1 MRPWIIVLSSAVL
14 AVVAAVSVIWPE
26 LSVTPR
32 GAILPSLKPLLP
44 SLVVVALAVY
54 ALCAILL
61 TSGDLIEG
69 ALRARW
75 YLVRNPPH
83 HGPARPDWASA
94 FDRNGFR
101 RLVPPRAAVQ
111 PNPAPADGTVVLQ
124 GPFLPG
130 EARREVSRLFYIGA
144 ARAHF
149 FSAVIVLAAGV
160 VLGAAQPYNR
170 LSLMPGPIPTVPA
183 GLAVAGLA
191 LLAFLARVAVDVAAE
206 PLIEMISRLPAETA
220 ETGLLRRTAEL
231 LATAATVNP
240 SRAAAAPIDPVLIP
254 ERLGEVLEQGHRALF
269 EAVEHLSTTTD
280 GLATTTRSSIEAL
293 EAAFRATEL
302 REQTYAQHAVLD
314 TAAMTDLRDAV
325 AALTGILQSIRGM
338 PATAEDDLAP
348 NSPRRDRQPDLALEL
363 RKLLKEIETTP

>member
-1 MRPWIIVLSSAVL
+1 MRPWIIVLSSAVF
-14 AVVAAVSVIWPE
+14 AAVAAVSVIWPE

-32 GAILPSLKPLLP
+32 AAILTNLKPLLP
-44 SLVVVALAVY
+44 SLAVVALAAY
-54 ALCAILL
+54 GLFAILL

-69 ALRARW
+69 ALRVRR
-75 YLVRNPPH
+75 YLAHNPPH
-83 HGPARPDWASA
+83 HGPARPDWTAA

-101 RLVPPRAAVQ
+101 RLVPARAAVQ
-111 PNPAPADGTVVLQ
+111 PNPAPADGTVVMQ
-124 GPFLPG
+124 ASFEPR
-130 EARREVSRLFYIGA
+130 EARREVARLFYIGA

-160 VLGAAQPYNR
+160 VLGAAQPYTR
-170 LSLMPGPIPTVPA
+170 LPFMPGPIPTVPA
-183 GLAVAGLA
+183 GLAVAGLV

-231 LATAATVNP
+231 LATATTVNP
-240 SRAAAAPIDPVLIP
+240 PTTAAAPVDPVQIP

-269 EAVEHLSTTTD
+269 DAIEHLSNTTD

-293 EAAFRATEL
+293 EAAFRAIEL
-302 REQTYAQHAVLD
+302 REETQAQHAVLD
-314 TAAMTDLRDAV
+314 TAAVTDLRDAV
-325 AALTGILQSIRGM
+325 ATLTGILHSLRSM
-338 PATAEDDLAP
+338 PAAAEDDVLP
-348 NSPRRDRQPDLALEL
+348 SSPRKEVEPDLAVEL